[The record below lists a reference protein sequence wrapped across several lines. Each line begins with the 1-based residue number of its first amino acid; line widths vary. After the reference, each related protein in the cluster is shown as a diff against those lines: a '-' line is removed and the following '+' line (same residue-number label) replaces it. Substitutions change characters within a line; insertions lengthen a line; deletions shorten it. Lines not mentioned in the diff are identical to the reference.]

1 MSVAI
6 MTDTNSGIMLDEAN
20 ELGIFCMPMPVI
32 IDGMDYIEGVDLSRT
47 RFFEI
52 LSVGADVSTSQ
63 PSPGE
68 LMDMWDSIL
77 AKGYDEIIYIPMSS
91 GLSSSQK
98 NAEMF
103 AEEDYKGHVFVVDN
117 HRISVTQRQSVMDAR
132 LLAQSGMRAADIKKR
147 LEETAFDSVV
157 YLAVDTLDYL
167 KRTGRVNA
175 TAATV
180 GSVLGIKPVLR
191 TTGENFEVCTVV
203 RGIKK
208 AASKIIEAMNEE
220 METRF
225 SGLSGRELVI
235 GAAGSFVDPVD
246 EGNWSSTIKEAFPEI
261 EVYYNKL
268 SCSVSAHTGPNA
280 MGVGISRKIK
290 I

>member
-1 MSVAI
+1 MNVAV
-6 MTDTNSGIMLDEAN
+6 MTDTNSGITVEEAG

-32 IDGMDYIEGVDLSRT
+32 IDEKNYIEGVDLSRSG
-47 RFFEI
+47 FFEI
-52 LSVGADVSTSQ
+52 LTLGAEVSTSQ

-68 LMDMWDSIL
+68 LMDMWDDIL
-77 AKGYDEIIYIPMSS
+77 GKGYDQIIYIPMSS

-98 NAEMF
+98 NAQMF
-103 AEEDYKGHVFVVDN
+103 AEDYEGRVFVADN

-132 LLAQSGMRAADIKKR
+132 MLSKAGVDASEIKKR
-147 LEETAFDSVV
+147 LEESAYDSVV

-180 GSVLGIKPVLR
+180 GGVLGIKPVLR
-191 TTGENFEVCTVV
+191 TTGENFEVCSVA

-208 AASKIIEAMNEE
+208 ASSKIIESMNEE
-220 METRF
+220 
-225 SGLSGRELVI
+225 LII
-235 GAAGSFVDPVD
+235 GAAGSFVNPID
-246 EGNWSSTIKEAFPEI
+246 EGNWSSVIREAFPDI

-268 SCSVSAHTGPNA
+268 SCSISAHTGPNA
-280 MGVGISRKIK
+280 MGVGISRKLK
-290 I
+290 A

>member
-1 MSVAI
+1 MKVAV
-6 MTDTNSGIMLDEAN
+6 MTDTNSGISVDEAK

-32 IDGMDYIEGVDLSRT
+32 IDSRNYIEGVDLSRAK
-47 RFFEI
+47 FFEI
-52 LSVGADVSTSQ
+52 LAVGADVSTSQ

-68 LMDMWDSIL
+68 LMDMWNDIL
-77 AKGYDEIIYIPMSS
+77 DMGYDEIIYIPMSS
-91 GLSSSQK
+91 GLSSSQR

-103 AEEDYKGHVFVVDN
+103 AQDYEGRVFIADN

-132 LLAQSGMRAADIKKR
+132 LLAQSGMSASMIKQR
-147 LEETAFDSVV
+147 LEETAYDSVV
-157 YLAVDTLDYL
+157 FLAVDTLDYL
-167 KRTGRVNA
+167 KKTGRVNA

-180 GSVLGIKPVLR
+180 GGVLGIKPVLK
-191 TTGENFEVCTVV
+191 TTGGNFEVCTAV

-208 AASKIIEAMNEE
+208 ASSKIIEAMHEE
-220 METRF
+220 MKTRF
-225 SGLSGRELVI
+225 AGASDDELII
-235 GAAGSFVDPVD
+235 GAAGSFVNPID
-246 EGNWSSTIKEAFPEI
+246 EGNWSSVIREAFPEI

-290 I
+290 A

>member
-1 MSVAI
+1 MKVAV
-6 MTDTNSGIMLDEAN
+6 MTDTNSGISVDEAK

-32 IDGMDYIEGVDLSRT
+32 IDGKDYIEGVDLSRT

-52 LSVGADVSTSQ
+52 LAVGADVTTSQ

-68 LMDMWDSIL
+68 LMDMWDDIFD
-77 AKGYDEIIYIPMSS
+77 KGYDEIIYIPMSS
-91 GLSSSQK
+91 GLSSSTR
-98 NAEMF
+98 NSETF
-103 AEEDYKGHVFVVDN
+103 AEEYDGRVAVADN
-117 HRISVTQRQSVMDAR
+117 HRISVTQRQSVMDAIM
-132 LLAQSGMRAADIKKR
+132 LAESGMNAAGIKKR
-147 LEETAFDSVV
+147 LEESAYDSVV

-167 KRTGRVNA
+167 KKTGRVNA

-191 TTGENFEVCTVV
+191 TIGGNFEVCTAV

-208 AASKIIEAMNEE
+208 ASSKIIEALNEE

-225 SGLSGRELVI
+225 SDYEPDELII
-235 GAAGSFVDPVD
+235 GAAGSFLSQMD
-246 EGNWSSTIKEAFPEI
+246 EGNWSSVIREAFPKV

-268 SCSVSAHTGPNA
+268 SCSISAHTGPNA
-280 MGVGISRKIK
+280 MGVGISRKLK
-290 I
+290 L